1 MCIALCKCILIMA
14 VAIDK
19 EHFIKKKERKPN
31 VTVNSP
37 ASEGYDHQK
46 CRSTFYM
53 SPIIS

>member
-1 MCIALCKCILIMA
+1 MA